1 MRRRDGFTLIE
12 LLVVIAIIA
21 ILASMLLPALSGA
34 RDKAFQAN
42 CLANLKQLTL
52 TMHVYC
58 GDYDGLFAPSASTTG
73 TPGGM
78 TGPYTGPTPL
88 AEMRGYWLFAMK
100 DYHGDDQLAIC
111 PQDPSP
117 YTQNYSGSSIRGSYG
132 YNFCLPGNGYPAYHA
147 DRYDSANSKFS
158 LLRQNKVK
166 NPALMWMFSDNYI
179 AYPYSITHHRNT
191 IGLNRWRTAKGYGP
205 YHKRGLDWGFVD
217 GHAAWVS
224 GPSWWST
231 WNAPDVKWSY
241 RW

>member
-1 MRRRDGFTLIE
+1 MSRRRIDRGRPRSPFTLIE

-58 GDYDGLFAPSASTTG
+58 GDYDGLFAPSAATTG

-78 TGPYTGPTPL
+78 TGYNGPTPV

-111 PQDPSP
+111 PQDASP
-117 YTQNYSGSSIRGSYG
+117 YTQSYSGSSIRGSYG
-132 YNFCLPGNGYPAYHA
+132 YNLCLPGNGYPAYHA
-147 DRYDSANSKFS
+147 DRYDAVNSKFS

-166 NPALMWMFSDNYI
+166 NPALMWMFSDMSS
-179 AYPYSITHHRNT
+179 PGEKLT
-191 IGLNRWRTAKGYGP
+191 
-205 YHKRGLDWGFVD
+205 
-217 GHAAWVS
+217 VS
-224 GPSWWST
+224 GATFS
-231 WNAPDVKWSY
+231 AF
-241 RW
+241 